1 MILSFQDLSK
11 KGDGFTLGQVKM
23 ERSSPPLR
31 YEKSFNTS
39 KKIYSTKFSP
49 IGNLILIFLNQYT
62 RSRLLDP
69 SVAESKLSSNDLP
82 PPSFHSRR
90 SELMK
95 SNSASEITKLG
106 ML

>member
-39 KKIYSTKFSP
+39 RKIYFTFSP
-49 IGNLILIFLNQYT
+49 ISNLILVFLNQYT

-69 SVAESKLSSNDLP
+69 SEAESKLSSNDLP

>member
-39 KKIYSTKFSP
+39 RKIFSP

-69 SVAESKLSSNDLP
+69 SEAESKLSSNDLP